1 MEIQKFRE
9 YQKINEEF
17 IGGLIKGALGKLFNL
32 FAAPFKDMAND
43 IKKMFKEDDL
53 GTIKDII
60 MTNFNQAIDSSQKE
74 LPKITEEGAITD
86 LMPKMIDQ
94 LVQLANG
101 IEKDV
106 TQGLGKDKTSA
117 FTNAAKAVILG
128 NKEAK
133 WPGLVGAI
141 DPNNAVA
148 LKFNGNIKINYKFN
162 KAAYDKAITDA
173 GAKGGSNVLKAKI
186 AAASKFLDDLQ
197 KDVAGY
203 IEKELTDDELKDIYS
218 KAGGKPA
225 GDENEMTYDK
235 LKELFDKKTP
245 VIYLLKDKK
254 KDDYDPKKKPDE
266 QKDII
271 GVKVINALN
280 DQNKEDSVTFLNSD
294 EKPTIKK
301 SYADIIGPAEDQ
313 GGENA
318 KKAADVLGKIK
329 KDETKMGQ
337 VVKFAEFLQDEKNKD
352 KVAEIEKM
360 MGATE
365 EA

>member
-1 MEIQKFRE
+1 MEIQKFSQ
-9 YQKINEEF
+9 YQKVNEEF
-17 IGGLIKGALGKLFNL
+17 IGGLIKGALGKLFNV

-60 MTNFNQAIDSSQKE
+60 MTNFNQAIDSAQKE

-128 NKEAK
+128 NKEAN
-133 WPGLVGAI
+133 WPGLVGAL
-141 DPNNAVA
+141 DPNNATA
-148 LKFNGNIKINYKFN
+148 LKFNGGVKINYKFN
-162 KAAYDKAITDA
+162 RVAYEKAITDA
-173 GAKGGSNVLKAKI
+173 GTKGGANPLKAKI
-186 AAASKFLDDLQ
+186 TAASKFLDDLQ
-197 KDVAGY
+197 KDVANY

-218 KAGGKPA
+218 KAGGKSA
-225 GDENEMTYDK
+225 DSEGDMTYDK
-235 LKELFDKKTP
+235 LKEFFDKKIP
-245 VIYLLKDKK
+245 VIYLLKGKK
-254 KDDYDPKKKPDE
+254 KQDFDPKKPTD
-266 QKDII
+266 QQTNVV
-271 GVKVINALN
+271 GVKVINTLN
-280 DQNKEDSVTFLNSD
+280 DQNKDDSVTFLNKD
-294 EKPTIKK
+294 DKPTIKK
-301 SYADIIGPAEDQ
+301 SYTDIIGPAQ
-313 GGENA
+313 TGGENA
-318 KKAADVLGKIK
+318 KKAAEVLGKIK
-329 KDETKMGQ
+329 QDEDKMGQ

-360 MGATE
+360 MGATT

>member
-1 MEIQKFRE
+1 MEIQKFNQ

-60 MTNFNQAIDSSQKE
+60 MTNFNQAIDSAQKE

-106 TQGLGKDKTSA
+106 TQGLGKEKTSG

-128 NKEAK
+128 NKEAQ
-133 WPGLVGAI
+133 WPGLVGAL
-141 DPNNAVA
+141 DPNNQVA
-148 LKFNGNIKINYKFN
+148 LKFNGGVKINYKFN
-162 KAAYDKAITDA
+162 RAAYEKAITDA
-173 GAKGGSNVLKAKI
+173 GTKGGANPLKAKI
-186 AAASKFLDDLQ
+186 AAAGKFLDDLQ
-197 KDVAGY
+197 KDVSGY

-218 KAGGKPA
+218 KAGGKSVEE
-225 GDENEMTYDK
+225 GDMTYDK
-235 LKELFDKKTP
+235 LKVFFDKKTP

-254 KDDYDPKKKPDE
+254 KEDYDPKKSTEE
-266 QKDII
+266 QKDIV
-271 GVKVINALN
+271 GVKVINQLN
-280 DQNKEDSVTFLNSD
+280 DQNKDDSVIFLD
-294 EKPTIKK
+294 KDQKPTIKK
-301 SYADIIGPAEDQ
+301 SYADIIGPAEG

-318 KKAADVLGKIK
+318 KKAVEVLGKIK
-329 KDETKMGQ
+329 QDEDKMGK

-360 MGATE
+360 MGATT